1 MLLKTPNTST
11 KQAMNIGRRTPC
23 RQSRVGFSPPKQQQ
37 AATTVKQRHAE
48 WWAEAHPT
56 ADNRP
61 TSRRSGKETESN
73 YGYAKQSEKI
83 D

>member
-1 MLLKTPNTST
+1 MVDAHLADKVGWASAHRDNGKTT
-11 KQAMNIGRRTPC
+11 A
-23 RQSRVGFSPPKQQQ
+23 KQQ
-37 AATTVKQRHAE
+37 ADWR
-48 WWAEAHPT
+48 AEAHPT
-56 ADNRP
+56 ASGNRP